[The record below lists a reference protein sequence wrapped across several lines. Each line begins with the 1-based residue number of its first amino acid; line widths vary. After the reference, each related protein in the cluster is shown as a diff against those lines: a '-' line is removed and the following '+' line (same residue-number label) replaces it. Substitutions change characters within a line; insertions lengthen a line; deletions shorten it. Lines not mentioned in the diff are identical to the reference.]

1 MEKVLFAALLG
12 VEDSEAR
19 PFCDKLTAKGT
30 ERVGLCEINGVL
42 FLREGKRDFMRR
54 FLERL
59 VVVGVSIGVEGTVSL
74 LGLGLASMVGDVVSL
89 ARRV

>member
-19 PFCDKLTAKGT
+19 PFCDELAAKGA
-30 ERVGLCEINGVL
+30 EGVGQCEINGIF
-42 FLREGKRDFMRR
+42 FLREGERVLLRR
-54 FLERL
+54 LLERL
-59 VVVGVSIGVEGTVSL
+59 VVIGVSIGVEGTVSL